1 MSIRI
6 KSILIS
12 ITLMVFTVMF
22 LSCVTSQEIIISYPE
37 NANWN
42 FIYYDA
48 SGINLGDGKAI
59 ITVDKKDYTF
69 TISLTESAFGDTA
82 EFKGSLDPID
92 NQKDII
98 TFKGVGKWFLGED
111 YYFEGAFNKDF
122 TSILDGSVAYSVE
135 IEEDVQDYL
144 STLRTYRVGLNTYN
158 NLTQEEKQSTEEP
171 VKPVS
176 ETFNGSLFTLE
187 ASSSN

>member
-1 MSIRI
+1 M
-6 KSILIS
+6 IS
-12 ITLMVFTVMF
+12 AMMF
-22 LSCVTSQEIIISYPE
+22 SSCVTSQEIIISYPE

-48 SGINLGDGKAI
+48 SGVNLGDGKAM
-59 ITVDKKDYTF
+59 ITVDKEDYTF

-82 EFKGSLDPID
+82 EFKGTI
-92 NQKDII
+92 
-98 TFKGVGKWFLGED
+98 
-111 YYFEGAFNKDF
+111 DF
-122 TSILDGSVAYSVE
+122 TAILDGSVAYSVE

-144 STLRTYRVGLNTYN
+144 STLRTYRVRLNTYN

-176 ETFNGSLFTLE
+176 EAFNGSLFTLE
-187 ASSSN
+187 ASSSNR